1 MAEILRLLATRPQ
14 DLATRPQERPQGHN
28 TPQEAKRP
36 GHKATRPGQAG
47 NKPIRAKPEPSR
59 AKLGRRGAA
68 DSLWRLHW
76 PTPVPKEPISSTRKV
91 NFLRNYWFRVRETST
106 FVAPLFS
113 SAELNS
119 RFLKGNVVFFLHMGS
134 ARVHHKLLGR
144 VLGRASFITT
154 RFVHAKLT
162 VSNNDTFQRVSRARR
177 THISKIKC
185 RFAYA
190 KHRHFL
196 ENTVSCRPNTYF
208 GWQIAPSR
216 AQIVPALT
224 ADAFYK

>member
-1 MAEILRLLATRPQ
+1 M
-14 DLATRPQERPQGHN
+14 
-28 TPQEAKRP
+28 
-36 GHKATRPGQAG
+36 
-47 NKPIRAKPEPSR
+47 
-59 AKLGRRGAA
+59 A
-68 DSLWRLHW
+68 DSRYETTRFVYAKGQLSEKLLVSCTRNVHFCGASFL
-76 PTPVPKEPISSTRKV
+76 ISRIKFSFSQRK
-91 NFLRNYWFRVRETST
+91 RC
-106 FVAPLFS
+106 
-113 SAELNS
+113 
-119 RFLKGNVVFFLHMGS
+119 FFLHMGS

-162 VSNNDTFQRVSRARR
+162 VSNNDTFQRASRARR
-177 THISKIKC
+177 THIPKIKC

-190 KHRHFL
+190 KHLHFL